1 MRKPVKDYRGWIV
14 GWLDYLPNGNVVAY
28 DYNQYRVG
36 EFVKSMNITKDRYD
50 RVIAEGDIT
59 TSLVLTADSNR
70 R

>member
-1 MRKPVKDYRGWIV
+1 MRKPVKDQSGWIV

-28 DYNQYRVG
+28 DYSQYRVG
-36 EFVKSMNITKDRYD
+36 EFVKSMNITKDRFD

-59 TSLVLTADSNR
+59 TALVLTADSNR